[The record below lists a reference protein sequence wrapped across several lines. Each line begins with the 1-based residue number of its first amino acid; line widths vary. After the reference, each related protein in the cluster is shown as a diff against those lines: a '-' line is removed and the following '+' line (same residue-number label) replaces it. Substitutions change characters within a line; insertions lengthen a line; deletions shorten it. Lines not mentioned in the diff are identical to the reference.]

1 MQLIRQSHAGNL
13 IRNEKTGFYE
23 VWHNGRRLYE
33 ILTTDEDSAVE
44 AFGVFAGE
52 TWKPTGEQGRK

>member
-13 IRNEKTGFYE
+13 IHNDESGFFE

-33 ILTTDEDSAVE
+33 IPTTDEDSAVK
-44 AFGVFAGE
+44 AFVALAGE
-52 TWKPTGEQGRK
+52 TWKPTGEQETK